1 MSDINKDA
9 IKLLQE
15 IKSIYFDKQSDNLD
29 ESNLIEIAV
38 EALEK
43 QIPKELST
51 VIKEANGREFKFYY
65 CSSCYVNIE
74 SKYKYCLNCGQKL
87 DWSDLSE
94 RD

>member
-1 MSDINKDA
+1 MSATHKSALAYIQFNYPTLESATCRESTDKA
-9 IKLLQE
+9 I
-15 IKSIYFDKQSDNLD
+15 
-29 ESNLIEIAV
+29 

>member
-1 MSDINKDA
+1 MSETYKSALAFIQFNYPTEKHERLKLSTDKA
-9 IKLLQE
+9 I
-15 IKSIYFDKQSDNLD
+15 
-29 ESNLIEIAV
+29 

-74 SKYKYCLNCGQKL
+74 SEYKYCLNCGQKL
-87 DWSDLSE
+87 DWSK
-94 RD
+94 